1 MTDCHG
7 PLYRKCGIGCVPG
20 CRTGAELGENFER
33 TLVPATKKEE
43 KGKMNENDTSGGPI
57 PFMQQLL
64 DSPLLLLTIGVV
76 TPTVLYIIWG
86 VMEVI
91 AIPLAP

>member
-1 MTDCHG
+1 MS
-7 PLYRKCGIGCVPG
+7 
-20 CRTGAELGENFER
+20 EN
-33 TLVPATKKEE
+33 E
-43 KGKMNENDTSGGPI
+43 KI

-64 DSPLLLLTIGVV
+64 DSPFVLLAIGILMPMIFYVV
-76 TPTVLYIIWG
+76 WG

>member
-1 MTDCHG
+1 MAVCRGSPIDFLYWPDGPVCANAHWG
-7 PLYRKCGIGCVPG
+7 PLAANEHEGVG
-20 CRTGAELGENFER
+20 N
-33 TLVPATKKEE
+33 
-43 KGKMNENDTSGGPI
+43 MSENDKM

-76 TPTVLYIIWG
+76 VPMVLYVVWG

>member
-1 MTDCHG
+1 MKT
-7 PLYRKCGIGCVPG
+7 
-20 CRTGAELGENFER
+20 
-33 TLVPATKKEE
+33 EE
-43 KGKMNENDTSGGPI
+43 KGNMNENDTSGGPI

-64 DSPLLLLTIGVV
+64 DSPLLLLAIGVIV
-76 TPTVLYIIWG
+76 PTILYTLWG